1 MLTLL
6 LRKMRNT
13 KWMVICL
20 LVGFIMATAMT
31 STIPIYMH
39 ASLQRMLIKD
49 MQAYQEE
56 NNEYPGVYAVS
67 KTIVSGTSA
76 KSQRS
81 MVNNVYANSANRF
94 NQLMVPFLTYK
105 CFTSDSYLYVAN
117 IESDGDPSM
126 LKLGGMTDIGD
137 HITIL
142 DGRMFEPGKRDDGVY
157 EVICTE
163 IALQMSQVAMGQIY
177 EVTNILSP
185 GETVKIEIVGTFT
198 LSNETDTYWSE
209 GMKNYD
215 NTFFVDFDTLVGNE
229 NKETGVSV
237 ADGIIYTGVVNLTAV
252 DCRFIID
259 YHNMDMNVIEH
270 VQNCFASHEEA
281 YKEEN
286 CSLEVPAK
294 EVLDSYAEKAANL
307 KYILLMLDIPVVL
320 MLIFYL
326 YMVSQL
332 NIESE
337 KNEIAML
344 KSRGASSFQIL
355 RIYAYETLILGGVS
369 ALIGP
374 FVALGL
380 CNILGVSN
388 GFLEFVNRPA
398 LQAKLS
404 ITAFLYAIAAVAVFF
419 VTTLVPIVPASRVS
433 IVAHKQS
440 HAKDAKKAFWQR
452 MYLDFIMTGGSI
464 IWLYFHNR
472 NEQKLLEQGIQQELT
487 SMNPLMFAASTVFIL
502 GAALICVRFYPYV
515 IRLIY
520 KIGQKKWSPAAYFSL
535 NNISRSS
542 SGRERFIMIFLILT
556 VALGIFSANT
566 ARAINRNTEERIKY
580 NLGADVVIRENW
592 KTTRVK
598 VYSEE
603 DGVETSVT
611 QYTEPDFSRY
621 ESLAGVE
628 VATPVFQRE
637 DGAQLRYND
646 KTTTNVKVMG
656 IVPHQF
662 AEVAWFRDNL
672 LPVHINYYINALSEC
687 QNGAIISTSYQEKTG
702 IKLGDVISVKW
713 SKNDFFEAT
722 VVAVVD
728 YWPSQNPNE
737 LNSNGEKRD
746 FVIMNFDYINALTI
760 TEPYEVWMSLDGETP
775 IADLYQSVIDA
786 DITATRLDVASQ
798 LITSS
803 KTDATLQGVNGALTL
818 GFITIMAMCFIG
830 FLIYWILSIK
840 GRTLQFGILRAMGMS
855 FREIIAM
862 IIYEQILVSGVSIFL
877 SIIIGGIASDLF
889 VPLFQVLYN
898 VTDQVP
904 PFDVVSQRSDYIKLY
919 CIVLIMLLVGFV
931 VIARLIKQININKA
945 LKLGED

>member
-6 LRKMRNT
+6 FRKMRNT

-20 LVGFIMATAMT
+20 LIGFIMATAMT
-31 STIPIYMH
+31 SAIPIYMD

-76 KSQRS
+76 KNQRAA
-81 MVNNVYANSANRF
+81 VNNVYAKSADRF
-94 NQLMVPFLTYK
+94 NQLLVPFLTYK
-105 CFTSDSYLYVAN
+105 CYTSDSYLYVSN
-117 IESDGDPSM
+117 IESEDLSM
-126 LKLGGMTDIGD
+126 LKLGGMTDIAD

-142 DGRMFEPGKRDDGVY
+142 EGRMYESGKRDDGVY

-163 IALQMSQVAMGQIY
+163 KSLQLTQLALNQVY
-177 EVTNILSP
+177 EVTNILNP
-185 GETVKIEIVGTFT
+185 GATIKLEIVGVFT

-209 GMKNYD
+209 GMSNYD
-215 NTFFVDFDTLVGNE
+215 NTLFVDFDTLVGNE
-229 NKETGVSV
+229 NKETGVS
-237 ADGIIYTGVVNLTAV
+237 AAEGIIFTGVVNLTSV
-252 DCRFIID
+252 ECRYIIN
-259 YHNMDMNVIEH
+259 YQEMDMNIIEH
-270 VQNCFASHEEA
+270 VQNCFESHAQA

-286 CSLEVPAK
+286 CTFRVPAK
-294 EVLDSYAEKAANL
+294 EVLDQYAEKAASL

-344 KSRGASSFQIL
+344 KSRGASSWQVL
-355 RIYAYETLILGGVS
+355 RIYAYETLILGGIS
-369 ALIGP
+369 ALVGP
-374 FVALGL
+374 FVGLGL

-398 LQAKLS
+398 LQARLS
-404 ITAFLYAIAAVAVFF
+404 LTAFIYAVAAVAVFF
-419 VTTLVPIVPASRVS
+419 ITTLVPIVPASRVS

-440 HAKDAKKAFWQR
+440 HAKKSEKPFWQK
-452 MYLDFIMTGGSI
+452 MYLDFVLTFGSV

-472 NEQKLLEQGIQQELT
+472 QEEKLIAQGVT
-487 SMNPLMFAASTVFIL
+487 DTASTMNPLMFAASTIFIL
-502 GAALICVRFYPYV
+502 GAALICVRVYPYV

-520 KIGQKKWSPAAYFSL
+520 KIGQKRWSPAAYFSL

-542 SGRERFIMIFLILT
+542 TGREKFIMIFLILT

-566 ARAINRNTEERIKY
+566 ARAINRNTEERIRY
-580 NLGADVVIRENW
+580 NLGADAVIQEAW

-603 DGVETSVT
+603 DGGETSVT
-611 QYTEPDFSRY
+611 QYTEPEFSRY
-621 ESLAGVE
+621 EELAGVE
-628 VATPVFQRE
+628 TATPVFKRDSVQIK
-637 DGAQLRYND
+637 YND
-646 KTTTNVKVMG
+646 KTTTNVQIMG
-656 IVPHQF
+656 IVPDQF
-662 AEVAWFRDNL
+662 ADVCWFRDNL

-687 QNGAIISTSYQEKTG
+687 QDGVIISSSYQEKTG
-702 IKLGDVISVKW
+702 IKLGDVVSFKW
-713 SKNDFFEAT
+713 SKNDWFEAT

-728 YWPSQNPNE
+728 FWPTMNPYE
-737 LNSNGEKRD
+737 KNSSGEYRD
-746 FVIMNFDYINALTI
+746 FAILNFDYVNALTI
-760 TEPYEVWMSLDGETP
+760 TEPYEVWLSLDGVTP
-775 IADLYQSVIDA
+775 VADLYQSVIDA

-898 VTDQVP
+898 VTEQVP
-904 PFDVVSQRSDYIKLY
+904 PFVVVSQRSDYIKLY
-919 CIVLIMLLVGFV
+919 IIVGIMLVVGFL
-931 VIARLIKQININKA
+931 VIARLIKSININKA

>member
-6 LRKMRNT
+6 FRKMRNT

-20 LVGFIMATAMT
+20 LIGFIMATAMT
-31 STIPIYMH
+31 SAIPIYMD

-76 KSQRS
+76 KNQRVA
-81 MVNNVYANSANRF
+81 VNNVYAKSADRF
-94 NQLMVPFLTYK
+94 NQLLVPFITYK
-105 CFTSDSYLYVAN
+105 CYTADSYLYVSS
-117 IESDGDPSM
+117 IESEELSM
-126 LKLGGMTDIGD
+126 LKLGGMSEIDD

-142 DGRMFEPGKRDDGVY
+142 EGRMYEPGKRDDGVY

-163 IALQMSQVAMGQIY
+163 KSLQLTQLTLNQVY
-177 EVTNILSP
+177 EVTNILNP
-185 GETVKIEIVGTFT
+185 GATIKLEIVGVFD
-198 LSNETDTYWSE
+198 LANPTDTYWSE

-215 NTFFVDFDTLVGNE
+215 NTLLVDFDTLVGNE
-229 NKETGVSV
+229 NKSTGVST
-237 ADGIIYTGVVNLTAV
+237 ADGIIFTGVVNLTSV
-252 DCRFIID
+252 DCRYIIN
-259 YHNMDMNVIEH
+259 YPEMDMNIIEH
-270 VQNCFASHEEA
+270 VQNCFEYHSEL

-286 CSLEVPAK
+286 CTFRVPAK
-294 EVLDSYAEKAANL
+294 EVLDQYAEKAASL

-326 YMVSQL
+326 FMVSQL

-344 KSRGASSFQIL
+344 KSRGASSWQIL
-355 RIYAYETLILGGVS
+355 RIYAYETLILGGIS
-369 ALIGP
+369 ALVGP
-374 FVALGL
+374 FVGLGL

-398 LQAKLS
+398 LQARLS
-404 ITAFLYAIAAVAVFF
+404 LAAFLYAVAAVAVFF

-440 HAKDAKKAFWQR
+440 HAKSVQKPAWQK
-452 MYLDFIMTGGSI
+452 MYLDFILTFGSVL
-464 IWLYFHNR
+464 WLYFHNR
-472 NEQKLLEQGIQQELT
+472 QEQKLIEQGIADVAST
-487 SMNPLMFAASTVFIL
+487 MNPLMFAASTVFIL

-520 KIGQKKWSPAAYFSL
+520 KLGQKRWSPAAYFSL

-542 SGRERFIMIFLILT
+542 TGREKFIMIFLILT

-580 NLGADVVIRENW
+580 NLGADAVIQEAW

-598 VYSEE
+598 IYSEE
-603 DGVETSVT
+603 DGGETSVT
-611 QYTEPDFSRY
+611 QYTEPEFSKY
-621 ESLAGVE
+621 SELAGVE
-628 VATPVFQRE
+628 TATPVFKRDSVQVKYE
-637 DGAQLRYND
+637 D
-646 KTTTNVKVMG
+646 KTTTNVQIMG

-662 AEVAWFRDNL
+662 ADVCWFRDNL

-687 QNGAIISTSYQEKTG
+687 QDGVIISSSYQEKTG
-702 IKLGDVISVKW
+702 IKLGDVVSFKW
-713 SKNDFFEAT
+713 SKNDWFEAT

-728 YWPSQNPNE
+728 FWPTMNPYE
-737 LNSNGEKRD
+737 KNSSGDYRD
-746 FVIMNFDYINALTI
+746 FAILNFDYINALTI
-760 TEPYEVWMSLDGETP
+760 TEPYEVWLSLDDETP
-775 IADLYQSVIDA
+775 IADLYQSVIDM
-786 DITATRLDVASQ
+786 DITATRLDVARQ
-798 LITSS
+798 MVTSS

-855 FREIIAM
+855 FKEIIAM
-862 IIYEQILVSGVSIFL
+862 IVYEQILVSGVSIFL

-904 PFDVVSQRSDYIKLY
+904 PFVVVSQRSDYIKLY
-919 CIVLIMLLVGFV
+919 VIVGIMLVVGFL
-931 VIARLIKQININKA
+931 VIARLIKSININKA

>member
-6 LRKMRNT
+6 FRKMRNT

-20 LVGFIMATAMT
+20 LIGFIMATAMT
-31 STIPIYMH
+31 SAIPIYMD

-76 KSQRS
+76 KNQRAA
-81 MVNNVYANSANRF
+81 VNNVYAKSADRF
-94 NQLMVPFLTYK
+94 NQLLVPFITYK
-105 CFTSDSYLYVAN
+105 CYTADSYLYVSS
-117 IESDGDPSM
+117 IESEELSM
-126 LKLGGMTDIGD
+126 LKLGGMSEIDD

-142 DGRMFEPGKRDDGVY
+142 EGRMYEPGKRDDGVY

-163 IALQMSQVAMGQIY
+163 KSLQLTQLTLNQVY
-177 EVTNILSP
+177 EVTNILNP
-185 GETVKIEIVGTFT
+185 GATIKLEIVGVFD
-198 LSNETDTYWSE
+198 LANETDTYWSE

-215 NTFFVDFDTLVGNE
+215 NTLLVDFDTLVGNE
-229 NKETGVSV
+229 NKSTGVST
-237 ADGIIYTGVVNLTAV
+237 ADGIIFTGVVNLTSV
-252 DCRFIID
+252 DCRYIIN
-259 YHNMDMNVIEH
+259 YPEMDMNIIEH
-270 VQNCFASHEEA
+270 VRNCFEYHSEL

-286 CSLEVPAK
+286 CTFRVPAR
-294 EVLDSYAEKAANL
+294 EVLDQYAEKAASL

-326 YMVSQL
+326 FMVSQL

-344 KSRGASSFQIL
+344 KSRGASSWQIL
-355 RIYAYETLILGGVS
+355 RIYAYETLILGGIS
-369 ALIGP
+369 ALVGP
-374 FVALGL
+374 FVGLGL

-398 LQAKLS
+398 LQARLS
-404 ITAFLYAIAAVAVFF
+404 LAAFLYAVAAVAVFF

-440 HAKDAKKAFWQR
+440 HAKSVQKPAWQK
-452 MYLDFIMTGGSI
+452 MYLDFILTFGSVL
-464 IWLYFHNR
+464 WLYFHNR
-472 NEQKLLEQGIQQELT
+472 QEQKLIEQGIADVAST
-487 SMNPLMFAASTVFIL
+487 MNPLMFAASTVFIL

-520 KIGQKKWSPAAYFSL
+520 KLGQKRWSPAAYFSL

-542 SGRERFIMIFLILT
+542 TGREKFIMIFLILT

-580 NLGADVVIRENW
+580 NLGADAVIQEAW

-598 VYSEE
+598 IYSEE
-603 DGVETSVT
+603 DGGETSVT
-611 QYTEPDFSRY
+611 QYTEPEFSKY
-621 ESLAGVE
+621 SELAGVE
-628 VATPVFQRE
+628 TATPVFKRDSVQVKYE
-637 DGAQLRYND
+637 D
-646 KTTTNVKVMG
+646 KTTTNVQIMG

-662 AEVAWFRDNL
+662 ADVCWFRDNL

-687 QNGAIISTSYQEKTG
+687 QDGVIISSSYQEKTG
-702 IKLGDVISVKW
+702 IKLGDVVSFKW
-713 SKNDFFEAT
+713 SKNDWFEAT

-728 YWPSQNPNE
+728 FWPTMNPYE
-737 LNSNGEKRD
+737 KNSSGDYRD
-746 FVIMNFDYINALTI
+746 FAILNFDYINALTI
-760 TEPYEVWMSLDGETP
+760 TEPYEVWLSLDDETP
-775 IADLYQSVIDA
+775 IADLYQSVIDM
-786 DITATRLDVASQ
+786 DITATRLDVARQ
-798 LITSS
+798 MVTSS

-862 IIYEQILVSGVSIFL
+862 IVYEQILVSGVAIFL

-904 PFDVVSQRSDYIKLY
+904 PFVVVSQRSDYIKLY
-919 CIVLIMLLVGFV
+919 VIVGIMLVVGFL
-931 VIARLIKQININKA
+931 VIARLIKSININKA

>member
-1 MLTLL
+1 
-6 LRKMRNT
+6 MRNT

-20 LVGFIMATAMT
+20 LIGFIMATAMT
-31 STIPIYMH
+31 SAIPIYMD

-76 KSQRS
+76 KNQRAT
-81 MVNNVYANSANRF
+81 VNNVYAKSADRF
-94 NQLMVPFLTYK
+94 NQLLVPFITYK
-105 CFTSDSYLYVAN
+105 CYTADSYLYVSS
-117 IESDGDPSM
+117 IESEELSM
-126 LKLGGMTDIGD
+126 LKLGGMSEIDD

-142 DGRMFEPGKRDDGVY
+142 EGRMYEPGKRDDGVY

-163 IALQMSQVAMGQIY
+163 KSLQLTQLTLNQVY
-177 EVTNILSP
+177 EVTNILNP
-185 GETVKIEIVGTFT
+185 GATIKLEIVGVFD
-198 LSNETDTYWSE
+198 LANPTDTYWSE

-215 NTFFVDFDTLVGNE
+215 NTLLVDFDTLVGNE
-229 NKETGVSV
+229 NKSTGVTT
-237 ADGIIYTGVVNLTAV
+237 ADGIIFTGVVNLTSV
-252 DCRFIID
+252 DCRYIIN
-259 YHNMDMNVIEH
+259 YPEMDMNIIEH
-270 VQNCFASHEEA
+270 VRNCFEYHSEL

-286 CSLEVPAK
+286 CTFRVPAR
-294 EVLDSYAEKAANL
+294 EVLDQYAEKAASL

-326 YMVSQL
+326 FMVSQL

-344 KSRGASSFQIL
+344 KSRGASSWQIL
-355 RIYAYETLILGGVS
+355 RIYAYETLILGGIS
-369 ALIGP
+369 ALVGP
-374 FVALGL
+374 FVGLGL

-398 LQAKLS
+398 LQARLS
-404 ITAFLYAIAAVAVFF
+404 LAAFLYAVAAVAVFF

-440 HAKDAKKAFWQR
+440 HAKSVQKPAWQK
-452 MYLDFIMTGGSI
+452 MYLDFILTFGSVL
-464 IWLYFHNR
+464 WLYFHNR
-472 NEQKLLEQGIQQELT
+472 QEQKLIEQGIADVAST
-487 SMNPLMFAASTVFIL
+487 MNPLMFAASTVFIL

-520 KIGQKKWSPAAYFSL
+520 KIGQKRWSPAAYFSL

-542 SGRERFIMIFLILT
+542 TGREKFIMIFLILT

-580 NLGADVVIRENW
+580 NLGADAVIQEAW

-598 VYSEE
+598 IYSEE
-603 DGVETSVT
+603 DGGETSVT
-611 QYTEPDFSRY
+611 QYTEPEFSKY
-621 ESLAGVE
+621 SELAGVE
-628 VATPVFQRE
+628 TATPVFKRDSVQIKYE
-637 DGAQLRYND
+637 D
-646 KTTTNVKVMG
+646 KTTTNVQIMG

-662 AEVAWFRDNL
+662 ADVCWFRDNL

-687 QNGAIISTSYQEKTG
+687 QDGVIISSSYQEKNG
-702 IKLGDVISVKW
+702 IKLGDVVSFKW
-713 SKNDFFEAT
+713 SKNDWFEAT

-728 YWPSQNPNE
+728 FWPTMNPYE
-737 LNSNGEKRD
+737 KNSSGDYRD
-746 FVIMNFDYINALTI
+746 FAILNFDYINALTI
-760 TEPYEVWMSLDGETP
+760 TEPYEVWLSLDDETP
-775 IADLYQSVIDA
+775 IADLYQSVIDM
-786 DITATRLDVASQ
+786 DITATRLDVARQ
-798 LITSS
+798 MVTSS

-855 FREIIAM
+855 FKEIIAM
-862 IIYEQILVSGVSIFL
+862 IVYEQILVSGVSIFL

-904 PFDVVSQRSDYIKLY
+904 PFVVVSQRSDYIKLY
-919 CIVLIMLLVGFV
+919 VIVGIMLVVGFL
-931 VIARLIKQININKA
+931 VIARLIKSININKA